1 MFSTNQDRHLH
12 PNQHIEW
19 GGFGGQVEVDKHLM
33 EYLYSNMVAEQ
44 IQRMKNTAI
53 FKKILQ
59 LSSSCI
65 LLVILFHY

>member
-19 GGFGGQVEVDKHLM
+19 GDFGGQVQVDKHLM

-44 IQRMKNTAI
+44 IQRMKNSVE

-59 LSSSCI
+59 LSSCI
-65 LLVILFHY
+65 LLVILFH